1 MENLLNN
8 LLLQVSCTDICKCK
22 GEFQNKVSESLE
34 KKANISLLTL
44 LKFCVCFFSIY
55 FSNTLKL
62 GILYIYLFVCR

>member
-8 LLLQVSCTDICKCK
+8 FLVQVSCTDISKCK
-22 GEFQNKVSESLE
+22 GEFQDKVPESLE

-44 LKFCVCFFSIY
+44 LKFCACFFSIY

-62 GILYIYLFVCR
+62 GILYIFICR